1 MDLKTMAKAAGL
13 SEGELRGKSLDEQI
27 KLITKKMK
35 EEKETLELESAKEY
49 LDNLKTQVPK
59 LKEFLDQPFE
69 IYVKKVGQRKSPTT
83 VQVVGYN
90 PNEKT
95 LIVLNSDK
103 LYQIEDGDLIKSMDD
118 LMNSKETK
126 KRTGTV
132 SKKKK

>member
-1 MDLKTMAKAAGL
+1 MDIKAMAKAAGL
-13 SEGELRGKSLDEQI
+13 SESELKGKSLDEQI
-27 KLITKKMK
+27 KLITKRMK
-35 EEKETLELESAKEY
+35 EEKETLELESAKEFI
-49 LDNLKTQVPK
+49 DNYKNELPK
-59 LKEFLDQPFE
+59 VKGLLDQSFE

-90 PNEKT
+90 LNEKT
-95 LIVLNSDK
+95 VVVLNGDK

-126 KRTGTV
+126 KKTGTV